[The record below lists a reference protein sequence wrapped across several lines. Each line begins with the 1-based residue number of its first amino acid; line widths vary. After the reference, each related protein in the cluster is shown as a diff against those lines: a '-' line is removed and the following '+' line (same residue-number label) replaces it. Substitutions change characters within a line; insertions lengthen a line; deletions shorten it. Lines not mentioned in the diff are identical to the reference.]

1 MRIQTILK
9 IYGLLL
15 MLISLTFLP
24 PFMIEEWFQEST
36 IRPFVQTFFLTF
48 IAGFLFWVFF
58 RQHQHPLRT
67 HDGFLIVVLFWGT
80 LSLISAFPFYWSPS
94 LDLNFTRAFFE
105 AVSGVTTTGSSIM
118 TNLDGLPHAVL
129 YYRQQLQL
137 LGGIS
142 IIVLAVALLPALG
155 IGGMQL
161 FKNEMSGPVK
171 DDKLTPRV
179 THTAKAIW
187 IVYMGLTLLCALC
200 YHLAGMTVF
209 DAICHSF
216 STVATGG
223 FSTHDNSFAYFQQP
237 AIRII
242 AIIFM
247 FVGAINFSLHYLA
260 INKRQLS
267 VYFQNTEWQGYVKFV
282 AASCIIVYLAILIYG
297 SRYHPHLSLLDVCFE
312 TISILT
318 TTGYMSKNISLW
330 PGFVPLFILFCGVIG
345 GCSGS
350 TSGGI
355 KTMRAM
361 LLQKQG
367 KREIKRL
374 IHPRAIYMIHF
385 GKTPLS
391 SRVIEAIWGYFVTYC
406 VIFTI
411 LLLLLLAANED
422 FFTVY
427 TALIATFSNGGRA
440 LGEVTYQFSSLSS
453 YSLWVLSAAM
463 ILGRL
468 EIFTILVLLSP
479 AFWRK

>member
-1 MRIQTILK
+1 MRLQTILK
-9 IYGLLL
+9 IYGILL
-15 MLISLTFLP
+15 MLISLTFIP
-24 PFMIEEWFQEST
+24 PMMIEEWFHEST
-36 IRPFVQTFFLTF
+36 IRPYAITCLSTFALG
-48 IAGFLFWVFF
+48 ILLWGLF
-58 RQHQHPLRT
+58 RKYQHPLRT
-67 HDGFLIVVLFWGT
+67 HDGFIIVVIFW
-80 LSLISAFPFYWSPS
+80 LSLSVICTFPFYWSDEI
-94 LDLNFTRAFFE
+94 DLNLCRAFFE
-105 AVSGVTTTGSSIM
+105 SVSGVTTTGSSILP
-118 TNLDGLPHAVL
+118 NLDGLSHALL

-187 IVYMGLTLLCALC
+187 FVYLGLIILCAC
-200 YHLAGMTVF
+200 SYVFAGMDVF
-209 DAICHSF
+209 DAICHSY

-223 FSTHDNSFAYFQQP
+223 FSTHDTSFAYYQQP
-237 AIRII
+237 AIRIV

-247 FVGAINFSLHYLA
+247 FVGAINFSLHYIAL
-260 INKRQLS
+260 NQKQLS
-267 VYFQNTEWQGYVKFV
+267 VYFRNTEWRSYVKFV
-282 AASCIIVYLAILIYG
+282 VLSCAIVYFAIQIYG
-297 SRYHPHLSLLDVCFE
+297 SRYHPHLSVLDVCFE
-312 TISILT
+312 TVSILT
-318 TTGYMSKNISLW
+318 TTGFMSKNIALW

-355 KTMRAM
+355 KTMRAI

-367 KREIKRL
+367 IREIHRL
-374 IHPRAIYMIHF
+374 IHPRGLYMIHF

-391 SRVIEAIWGYFVTYC
+391 NRVIEAIWGYFVTYC
-406 VIFTI
+406 VIFTL

-422 FFTVY
+422 FYTVY
-427 TALIATFSNGGRA
+427 TALIATFSNSGRGLGGVA
-440 LGEVTYQFSSLSS
+440 YQFTGLSNYSLS
-453 YSLWVLSAAM
+453 VLTAAM